1 MSSYLSWGNSYRG
14 SLAEITPIIGTP
26 LLLVEGDLRV
36 LVAADIHLGL
46 EHDLWLG
53 GASIPSQTGKL
64 LAGLKSHI
72 SEIEPD
78 RLVLLGDVKHNVP
91 RTSWQE
97 RVEIPKFLRSLSE
110 LVEVDLVPG
119 NHDSGIADLA
129 PEGTRIRSPSGY
141 KLDGVGYFHGHTWP
155 DMDLFSTRVLVAGH
169 LHPSMRLVDTL
180 GYFRSERTWSRGT
193 LSAEVVAEQYGL
205 VQTLPEI
212 IVVPAF
218 NWLCGGL
225 PMNAIDEEKEDRGPL
240 LKMMDLDQTR
250 AYLMDGT
257 DLGHVG
263 QALAAYRKK
272 RKRKG
277 YIGRRSKA

>member
-1 MSSYLSWGNSYRG
+1 M
-14 SLAEITPIIGTP
+14 AEITPIIGTP
-26 LLLVEGDLRV
+26 LLLVEGDKRV

-46 EHDLWLG
+46 EHELWLG

-64 LAGLKSHI
+64 LKRLRSHI

-97 RVEIPKFLRSLSE
+97 RVEVPKFLKSLSE

-129 PEGTRIRSPSGY
+129 TEGTRIRSPSGY
-141 KLDGVGYFHGHTWP
+141 KLDDVGYFHGHTWP
-155 DMDLFSTRVLVAGH
+155 DSDLFKAGVLVAGH

-180 GYFRSERTWSRGT
+180 GYSHSERAWSRGP
-193 LSAEVVAEQYGL
+193 LSAEVVAGQYGEI
-205 VQTLPEI
+205 QTLPEI

-225 PMNAIDEEKEDRGPL
+225 PLNAIDEENEDRGPL
-240 LKMMDLDQTR
+240 LKMMDLDHTR
-250 AYLMDGT
+250 AYMMDGT
-257 DLGHVG
+257 DLGKVG

-272 RKRKG
+272 RPGKG
-277 YIGRRSKA
+277 YISRRSKR